1 MYSFLKKGL
10 ASIKDQDIHE
20 ALILNF
26 AKILRKVVPLKYFVG
41 RFGGDEFIVIA
52 EEISGR
58 EESEEMVRK
67 IKDMIMKFNGLRGEF
82 QINYACGY
90 ALSEDYPETAKRAL
104 AEMERQTGEAVFDEN
119 GLMKK
124 GVIVR
129 HLLLPGAVKNAKAVV
144 KYVYETYGDTVWLS
158 LMSQYTPLPQ
168 VENIPPLNRKTTKRE
183 YERLLD
189 YTFSLGVT
197 NAFLQEGPV
206 AEESFIPEFDG
217 RGI

>member
-90 ALSEDYPETAKRAL
+90 ALSEDYPEASLTDL
-104 AEMERQTGEAVFDEN
+104 LNEADINMYEDKIRS
-119 GLMKK
+119 KK
-124 GVIVR
+124 GRGVR
-129 HLLLPGAVKNAKAVV
+129 
-144 KYVYETYGDTVWLS
+144 
-158 LMSQYTPLPQ
+158 
-168 VENIPPLNRKTTKRE
+168 
-183 YERLLD
+183 
-189 YTFSLGVT
+189 
-197 NAFLQEGPV
+197 
-206 AEESFIPEFDG
+206 
-217 RGI
+217 